1 MAKKL
6 GAKNESGITIA
17 PSNIAATPIIKNAL
31 EPLVFSK
38 KAQPLVLKI

>member
-6 GAKNESGITIA
+6 GAKNESGITITTC
-17 PSNIAATPIIKNAL
+17 NIAATPIIRNVL

-38 KAQPLVLKI
+38 KTNHLF